1 MGEVGIFRLD
11 CGSCNGCD
19 IEVLG
24 ALASRFGLAKLG
36 VRVVGEPEKAEV
48 LLLTGVISAKMREVL
63 KRVREKL
70 KFPKAVVT
78 VGTCAISR
86 GAFEGSYSVAEPT
99 DELVDI
105 DAYVP
110 GCPPS
115 PQAIAHALAAVLKS
129 KFEAWPVPKGF
140 RGIPEVDSEKCTG
153 CGACV
158 QVCPAGAV
166 ELVDE
171 GDKRSVKFRYARCIF
186 CAACEE
192 NCPEEA
198 IRLMIERPRL
208 TSDKAEMEARVEVEL
223 QRCQSCGK
231 PFAPSRQLE
240 RATETIVEN
249 VEEYRRYLDEIF
261 QRATICLDCRELL
274 GNMRKAKGLLLKL
287 TRAVQPSL

>member
-1 MGEVGIFRLD
+1 MGEIGVFRLN

-19 IEVLG
+19 IEIIG

-36 VRVVGEPEKAEV
+36 VGVVEGPEEAEV
-48 LLLTGVISAKMREVL
+48 FILTGVVSAKMKGVL

-70 KFPKAVVT
+70 RSPKAVVA
-78 VGTCAISR
+78 VGTCALSR

-99 DELVDI
+99 DELVDV

-115 PQAIAHALAAVLKS
+115 PQAIAHALATVLKS
-129 KFEAWPVPKGF
+129 KFEVWPVPEGF
-140 RGIPEVDSEKCTG
+140 RGVPEVDSEKCTG

-166 ELVDE
+166 ELVDD
-171 GDKRSVKFRYARCIF
+171 GDKRSVKFRCARCIF

-198 IRLMIERPRL
+198 IRLAIERPRL
-208 TSDKAEMEARVEVEL
+208 TLDKAEMETKVEVEL
-223 QRCQSCGK
+223 QRCSNCGK

-240 RATETIVEN
+240 RATETVVEN
-249 VEEYRRYLDEIF
+249 VEEYRQYRDEIF

-274 GNMRKAKGLLLKL
+274 GNMRKSKGLLLKL